1 MALNGLNG
9 LNLSFIE
16 VLDAIIQTTV
26 YETTS
31 GNYLISAIAK
41 VQYKY
46 SKGAME
52 RFF

>member
-9 LNLSFIE
+9 LDISFIE

-26 YETTS
+26 FKTND
-31 GNYLISAIAK
+31 GNLISSIAK

-46 SKGAME
+46 SKRAME